1 MQSIT
6 EIKSLR
12 SQIKAWRQAGLSIAL
27 VPTMG
32 NLHQGHFSLVE
43 KAKTMADKVVVSIFV
58 NPMQFGVNEDLDNY
72 PRTLNADKQGLAE
85 LGTDIVFTPS
95 VSAIY
100 PNGLGAQS
108 FVDVP
113 DISMG
118 YCGGSRPGHFKG
130 VATVVTKLFNL
141 VQPDFAC
148 FGEKD
153 FQQLQ
158 VIKTMV
164 RDLSIPVEVIGVPTA
179 REVSGLA
186 MSSRNGYLSE
196 SQKNTA
202 TTLFK
207 TLNNCAEQLLAGQR
221 DFSAICQKAKES
233 LTTAG
238 LKPDYFEIAQRDTL
252 KNATLDDDKLVILAA
267 VFLGE
272 VRLIDNLQVDINNN
286 NQEQV

>member
-1 MQSIT
+1 MQSVT

-12 SQIKAWRQAGLSIAL
+12 SQIKAWRQQGLSIAF

-32 NLHQGHFSLVE
+32 NLHRGHFSLVE
-43 KAKTMADKVVVSIFV
+43 KAKTLADKVVVSIFV
-58 NPMQFGVNEDLDNY
+58 NPMQFGANEDLDSY
-72 PRTLNADKQGLAE
+72 PRTLEQDKQGLAE
-85 LGTDIVFTPS
+85 LETDIVFTPT
-95 VSAIY
+95 VETIY
-100 PNGLGAQS
+100 PNGLNAQS

-113 DISMG
+113 GVSEG
-118 YCGGSRPGHFKG
+118 HCGGTRPGHFRG

-164 RDLSIPVEVIGVPTA
+164 KDLSIPVEVIGVATQ

-196 SQKNTA
+196 SEKDTA
-202 TTLFK
+202 KVLFQALK
-207 TLNNCAEQLLAGQR
+207 AAADAIENGEK
-221 DFSAICQKAKES
+221 DFSKVTKNATEMLHNVGLKLDYFNICQKDS
-233 LTTAG
+233 
-238 LKPDYFEIAQRDTL
+238 LKP
-252 KNATLDDDKLVILAA
+252 ATLADNQLVILAA
-267 VFLGE
+267 AFLGK
-272 VRLIDNLQVDINNN
+272 VRLIDNIQVT
-286 NQEQV
+286 V

>member
-12 SQIKAWRQAGLSIAL
+12 SQIKAWRQAGLSVAL
-27 VPTMG
+27 VQTMG

-43 KAKTMADKVVVSIFV
+43 KAKNMADKVVVSIFV

-72 PRTLNADKQGLAE
+72 PRTLVADKQGLAE
-85 LGTDIVFTPS
+85 LGTDIVFTPTTET
-95 VSAIY
+95 IY
-100 PNGLGAQS
+100 PNGLDAQS

-113 DISMG
+113 GISMG
-118 YCGGSRPGHFKG
+118 YCGGSRPGHFRG

-141 VQPDFAC
+141 VQPDYAC

-158 VIKTMV
+158 VIKTMAH
-164 RDLSIPVEVIGVPTA
+164 DLSIPVEIIGVATS

-196 SQKNTA
+196 IQKETA
-202 TTLFK
+202 TELFR
-207 TLNNCAEQLLAGQR
+207 TLNWSAEQLNAGRR
-221 DFSAICQKAKES
+221 DFTEICQQAKQR
-233 LTTAG
+233 LQQAG
-238 LKPDYFEIAQRDTL
+238 LKADYFEIAQRDTL
-252 KNATLDDDKLVILAA
+252 KNATLNDSQLVILAA
-267 VFLGE
+267 AFLGP
-272 VRLIDNLQVDINNN
+272 VRLIDNLQVNIT
-286 NQEQV
+286 

>member
-12 SQIKAWRQAGLSIAL
+12 SQIKAWRQAGLSVAF

-32 NLHQGHFSLVE
+32 NLHRGHFSLVE
-43 KAKTMADKVVVSIFV
+43 KAKTLADKVVVSIFV
-58 NPMQFGVNEDLDNY
+58 NPMQFGAHEDLDNY
-72 PRTLNADKQGLAE
+72 PRTLSEDKQGLAE

-95 VSAIY
+95 VSTIY
-100 PNGLGAQS
+100 PNGLGEQS

-113 DISMG
+113 GVSLG

-141 VQPDFAC
+141 VQPDYAC

-158 VIKTMV
+158 VIKTMA
-164 RDLSIPVEVIGVPTA
+164 RDLSMPVEIIGVPTM

-186 MSSRNGYLSE
+186 MSSRNGYLSAE
-196 SQKNTA
+196 QKTTA
-202 TTLFK
+202 TALFK
-207 TLNNCAEQLLAGQR
+207 VLGQCAEQLKQGNK
-221 DFSAICQKAKES
+221 DFTSLKTHAKQS
-233 LTTAG
+233 LEQAG

-252 KNATLDDDKLVILAA
+252 KTATLDDNHFVILAA
-267 VFLGE
+267 AFLGS
-272 VRLIDNLQVDINNN
+272 VRLIDNMQVDI
-286 NQEQV
+286 

>member
-12 SQIKAWRQAGLSIAL
+12 SQIKAWRQAGLSLAL

-43 KAKTMADKVVVSIFV
+43 KAKNMADKVVVSIFV

-72 PRTLNADKQGLAE
+72 PRTLIADKQGLAE

-95 VSAIY
+95 VEAIY
-100 PNGLGAQS
+100 PNGLDAQS

-113 DISMG
+113 NISMG
-118 YCGGSRPGHFKG
+118 YCGGSRPGHFRG

-141 VQPDFAC
+141 VQPDYAC

-153 FQQLQ
+153 YQQLQ
-158 VIKTMV
+158 VIKTMAH
-164 RDLSIPVEVIGVPTA
+164 DLSIPVEIIGVATS

-196 SQKNTA
+196 AQKETA
-202 TTLFK
+202 TVLFK
-207 TLNNCAEQLLAGQR
+207 TLNWSAEQLNSGQR
-221 DFSAICQKAKES
+221 DFDDICRQAKQQLEQ
-233 LTTAG
+233 AG
-238 LKPDYFEIAQRDTL
+238 LKIDYFEIAQRDTL
-252 KNATLDDDKLVILAA
+252 KKATLNDSQLVILAA
-267 VFLGE
+267 AFLGP
-272 VRLIDNLQVDINNN
+272 VRLIDNLLVDIT
-286 NQEQV
+286 

>member
-12 SQIKAWRQAGLSIAL
+12 SQIKAWRQAGLSVAF

-32 NLHQGHFSLVE
+32 NLHRGHFSLVE
-43 KAKTMADKVVVSIFV
+43 KAKNVADKVVVSIFV
-58 NPMQFGVNEDLDNY
+58 NPMQFGANEDLDNY
-72 PRTLNADKQGLAE
+72 PRTLSEDKQGLAE

-95 VSAIY
+95 VDTIY
-100 PNGLGAQS
+100 PNGLGEQS

-113 DISMG
+113 GVSLG

-141 VQPDFAC
+141 VQPDYAC

-158 VIKTMV
+158 VIKTMA
-164 RDLSIPVEVIGVPTA
+164 RDLSMPVEIIGVTTM

-186 MSSRNGYLSE
+186 MSSRNGYLSAE
-196 SQKNTA
+196 QKTTA
-202 TTLFK
+202 TALFK
-207 TLNNCAEQLLAGQR
+207 ALGQCAEQLKQGNK
-221 DFSAICQKAKES
+221 DFTSLKTHAKQS
-233 LTTAG
+233 LEQAG

-252 KNATLDDDKLVILAA
+252 KTATLDDNHFVILAA
-267 VFLGE
+267 AFLGS
-272 VRLIDNLQVDINNN
+272 VRLIDNMQVDI
-286 NQEQV
+286 

>member
-12 SQIKAWRQAGLSIAL
+12 SQIKAWRQAGLSVAF

-32 NLHQGHFSLVE
+32 NLHRGHFSLVE
-43 KAKTMADKVVVSIFV
+43 KAKTLADKVVVSIFV
-58 NPMQFGVNEDLDNY
+58 NPMQFGANEDLDNY
-72 PRTLNADKQGLAE
+72 PRTLSEDKQGLAE

-95 VSAIY
+95 VSTIY
-100 PNGLGAQS
+100 PNGLGEQS

-113 DISMG
+113 GVSLG

-141 VQPDFAC
+141 VQPDYAC

-158 VIKTMV
+158 VIKTMA
-164 RDLSIPVEVIGVPTA
+164 RDLSMPVEIIGVPTM

-186 MSSRNGYLSE
+186 MSSRTGYLSAE
-196 SQKNTA
+196 QKTTA
-202 TTLFK
+202 TALFK
-207 TLNNCAEQLLAGQR
+207 ALGQCAEQLKLGNK
-221 DFSAICQKAKES
+221 DFTSLKTHAKQS
-233 LTTAG
+233 LEQAG

-252 KNATLDDDKLVILAA
+252 KTATLDDNHFVILAA
-267 VFLGE
+267 AFLGS
-272 VRLIDNLQVDINNN
+272 VRLIDNMQVDI
-286 NQEQV
+286 

>member
-12 SQIKAWRQAGLSIAL
+12 SQIKAWRQAGLSVAF

-32 NLHQGHFSLVE
+32 NLHRGHFSLVE
-43 KAKTMADKVVVSIFV
+43 KAKNVADKVVVSIFV
-58 NPMQFGVNEDLDNY
+58 NPMQFGANEDLDNY
-72 PRTLNADKQGLAE
+72 PRTLSEDKQGLAE

-95 VSAIY
+95 VDTIY
-100 PNGLGAQS
+100 PNGLGEQS

-113 DISMG
+113 GVSLG

-141 VQPDFAC
+141 VQPDYAC

-158 VIKTMV
+158 VIKTMT
-164 RDLSIPVEVIGVPTA
+164 RDLSIPVEIIGVPTM

-186 MSSRNGYLSE
+186 MSSRNGYLSDE
-196 SQKNTA
+196 QKITA
-202 TTLFK
+202 TALFK
-207 TLNNCAEQLLAGQR
+207 ALTHCAEQLKQGNK
-221 DFSAICQKAKES
+221 DFTALKTHAKHS
-233 LTTAG
+233 LEQAG

-252 KNATLDDDKLVILAA
+252 KTATLDDNHFVILAA
-267 VFLGE
+267 AFLGS
-272 VRLIDNLQVDINNN
+272 VRLIDNMQVNI
-286 NQEQV
+286 

>member
-32 NLHQGHFSLVE
+32 NLHQGHYSLVE
-43 KAKTMADKVVVSIFV
+43 KAKNMADKVVVSIFV
-58 NPMQFGVNEDLDNY
+58 NPMQFGANEDLDNY
-72 PRTLNADKQGLAE
+72 PRSLTQDKQGLAE
-85 LGTDIVFTPS
+85 LETDIVFTPS
-95 VSAIY
+95 VETIY
-100 PNGLGAQS
+100 PNGLGVQS

-113 DISMG
+113 GISMG
-118 YCGGSRPGHFKG
+118 YCGGARPGHFRG

-158 VIKTMV
+158 VIKTMT
-164 RDLSIPVEVIGVPTA
+164 RDLSIPVEIVGVPTT

-186 MSSRNGYLSE
+186 MSSRNGYLSPE
-196 SQKNTA
+196 QKNTA
-202 TTLFK
+202 TALFK
-207 TLNNCAEQLLAGQR
+207 LLSETAQQLKSNNQNYAQLE
-221 DFSAICQKAKES
+221 SHAKQQ
-233 LTTAG
+233 LQDAG
-238 LKPDYFEIAQRDTL
+238 LKPD
-252 KNATLDDDKLVILAA
+252 
-267 VFLGE
+267 
-272 VRLIDNLQVDINNN
+272 
-286 NQEQV
+286 

>member
-12 SQIKAWRQAGLSIAL
+12 SQVKAWRQAGLSIAL

-32 NLHQGHFSLVE
+32 NLHQGHYSLVE
-43 KAKTMADKVVVSIFV
+43 KAKNMADKVVVSIFV
-58 NPMQFGVNEDLDNY
+58 NPMQFGENEDLDNY
-72 PRTLNADKQGLAE
+72 PRTLNEDKQGLAE
-85 LGTDIVFTPS
+85 LEADIVFTPT
-95 VSAIY
+95 VATIY

-113 DISMG
+113 GISMN
-118 YCGGSRPGHFKG
+118 YCGGSRPGHFRG

-158 VIKTMV
+158 VIKTMT
-164 RDLSIPVEVIGVPTA
+164 RDLSIPVEIIGVPTT

-186 MSSRNGYLSE
+186 MSSRNGYLSVE
-196 SQKNTA
+196 QKATA
-202 TTLFK
+202 VALFK
-207 TLNNCAEQLLAGQR
+207 VLNSISQQLTSGNRNYSELEEN
-221 DFSAICQKAKES
+221 AKQQ
-233 LTTAG
+233 LQQAG
-238 LKPDYFEIAQRDTL
+238 LTPDYFAIAQRDTL
-252 KNATLDDDKLVILAA
+252 KAATLDDNNLVILAA
-267 VFLGE
+267 AFLGS
-272 VRLIDNLQVDINNN
+272 VRLIDNLQVDIK
-286 NQEQV
+286 

>member
-12 SQIKAWRQAGLSIAL
+12 SQVKAWRQAGLSIAL

-32 NLHQGHFSLVE
+32 NLHQGHYSLVE
-43 KAKTMADKVVVSIFV
+43 KAKNMADKVVVSIFV
-58 NPMQFGVNEDLDNY
+58 NPMQFGENEDLDNY
-72 PRTLNADKQGLAE
+72 PRTINEDKQGLAE
-85 LGTDIVFTPS
+85 LEADIVFTPT
-95 VSAIY
+95 VATIY

-113 DISMG
+113 GISMN
-118 YCGGSRPGHFKG
+118 YCGGSRPGHFRG

-158 VIKTMV
+158 VIKTMT
-164 RDLSIPVEVIGVPTA
+164 RDLSIPVEIIGVPTT

-186 MSSRNGYLSE
+186 MSSRNGYLSVE
-196 SQKNTA
+196 QKATA
-202 TTLFK
+202 VALFK
-207 TLNNCAEQLLAGQR
+207 VLNSISQQLTSGNRNYSELEEN
-221 DFSAICQKAKES
+221 AKQQ
-233 LTTAG
+233 LQQAG
-238 LKPDYFEIAQRDTL
+238 LTPDYFAIAQRDTL
-252 KNATLDDDKLVILAA
+252 KAATLDDNNLVILAA
-267 VFLGE
+267 AFLGS
-272 VRLIDNLQVDINNN
+272 VRLIDNLQVDIK
-286 NQEQV
+286 